1 MSEAAIGECLLLDIK
16 LDTLKFNLVS
26 QRNSQTFLNM
36 NPLITTNQLQE
47 LLNSGAN
54 VLICDCRFDLAQ
66 IWAGRDAY
74 AKGHIPGAIYVDLDT
89 DLSGIKTGTN
99 GRHPLPDPDHW
110 ATTRQRLGITSDS
123 RVISYDSQGSAFASR
138 LWWMLRAIGHD
149 KVQVLD
155 GGLESWKG
163 QLSTAIFVPT
173 PLEKKPKPVVYKG
186 LVLVDAIFDN
196 LASQRKTL
204 IDARSPDRFHG
215 QNETLDPVAG
225 HIPGSLNRFFKNNL
239 DGNEFKPAEI
249 LRKEYSELMGN
260 ARASDVIHSCGS
272 GVTACVNLLAME
284 QAGLEGSLLY
294 AGSWSEWCADPNRP
308 VER

>member
-1 MSEAAIGECLLLDIK
+1 
-16 LDTLKFNLVS
+16 
-26 QRNSQTFLNM
+26 M

-66 IWAGRDAY
+66 VSAGREAY
-74 AKGHIPGAIYVDLDT
+74 AKGHIPGAIYVDLDK
-89 DLSGIKTGTN
+89 DISGAKTGTN
-99 GRHPLPDPDHW
+99 GRHPLPSPDEW
-110 ATTRQRLGITSDS
+110 ATTRQRLGIASLGINS
-123 RVISYDSQGSAFASR
+123 SSHVIAYDSQGSAFASR

-155 GGLESWKG
+155 GGLESWQG
-163 QLSTAIFVPT
+163 LISTAIMTPV
-173 PLEKKPKPVVYKG
+173 PLEKKPKPVAYKG
-186 LVLVDAIFDN
+186 LVLVDEVLDN
-196 LASQRKTL
+196 LASQRKTV

-225 HIPGSLNRFFKNNL
+225 HIPGSLNRFFKSNL
-239 DGNEFKPAEI
+239 EGSEFKSPEI
-249 LRKEYSELMGN
+249 LRKEFSGLLAN
-260 ARASDVIHSCGS
+260 THASNVIHTCGS

-284 QAGLEGSLLY
+284 QAGLGGSLLY
-294 AGSWSEWCADPNRP
+294 AGSWSEWCADPKRP